1 MQGILRG
8 YQVRQDGAKR
18 IKVDISPEYVQ
29 AVKAIQVEMRHLLA
43 RKGIA
48 VEAAPT
54 SNVLIGTFRKYEDHP
69 ILTFFNRGL
78 PVTPQEE
85 AACAQLQVSI
95 NTDDSGVFYTNLE
108 MEHALLARGI
118 ERLVGEDGKL
128 RFQRTDIYNWLD
140 HIRVMGNDQSFQETE
155 PVPVDVTGKGG

>member
-1 MQGILRG
+1 M
-8 YQVRQDGAKR
+8 
-18 IKVDISPEYVQ
+18 
-29 AVKAIQVEMRHLLA
+29 
-43 RKGIA
+43 
-48 VEAAPT
+48 
-54 SNVLIGTFRKYEDHP
+54 
-69 ILTFFNRGL
+69 TFFNRGL

-85 AACAQLQVSI
+85 TACAQLQVSI